1 MCSQTLTQPSSNGR
15 GQREGMAKKLRIGV
29 IFGGR
34 SGEHEVSIRSAR
46 SVIEAMDTSKYEVV
60 PIAITKTG
68 NWLAPALSAKLLPKG
83 TQQRLSARELGSSK
97 ADVSIIGDP
106 SRRGLARLESGAR
119 AEPVDVI
126 FPVLHGTFGEDGTIQ
141 GLFEMAALPF
151 VGCGTL
157 ASACGMDKVTM
168 KALFREAGLPICKHT
183 WLLRSEFEDEPEKVL
198 RRLVKEIGFPAFVKP
213 ANLGS
218 SVGVSKA
225 SDKKSLTR
233 AIKLAARYDRKIMV
247 EETVEGREIECAV
260 IGNDDPKASLPGEY
274 VVHEESARF
283 LDYTEKYSS
292 TGRVEFVVPARVS
305 KPVTKRIQKMA
316 VEAYQAIDASGL
328 SRVDFFLKPEGQLL
342 INEINTLPGLT
353 DVSGFPKMWEA
364 SGVPF
369 PQIID
374 QLIELAIERHRERA
388 RNETSI

>member
-1 MCSQTLTQPSSNGR
+1 MT
-15 GQREGMAKKLRIGV
+15 KKLRIGV

-34 SGEHEVSIRSAR
+34 SGEHEVSVRSAR
-46 SVIEAMDTSKYEVV
+46 AVVEAIDATKYEVV

-68 NWLAPALSAKLLPKG
+68 NWLAPSVSAKLLPKG
-83 TQQRLSARELGSSK
+83 TQQRLSARVLGQSR
-97 ADVSIIGDP
+97 ADVAVIGDP
-106 SRRGLARLESGAR
+106 SRRGLARLESSAK
-119 AEPVDVI
+119 AEPVEVV

-141 GLFEMAALPF
+141 GLLEMAAIPF

-168 KALFREAGLPICKHT
+168 KALFREAGLAICKHT
-183 WLLRSEFEDEPEKVL
+183 WLLRSEFEHEPDKVL
-198 RRLVKEIGFPAFVKP
+198 RRVVKEIGFPAFVKP

-225 SDKKSLTR
+225 SEKKSLAQ
-233 AIKLAARYDRKIMV
+233 AIELAGRYDRKIMV
-247 EETVEGREIECAV
+247 EEAVEGRELECAV

-274 VVHEESARF
+274 VIHEESAHF

-305 KPVTKRIQKMA
+305 KAVTKRIQKMA
-316 VEAYQAIDASGL
+316 VEAYKAIDAAGL

-342 INEINTLPGLT
+342 VNEINTLPGLT

-369 PQIID
+369 SQIID
-374 QLIELAIERHRERA
+374 QLVELAIARHRERA

>member
-1 MCSQTLTQPSSNGR
+1 
-15 GQREGMAKKLRIGV
+15 MAKKLRIGV

-46 SVIEAMDTSKYEVV
+46 SVIDAMDTSKYEVV

-68 NWLAPALSAKLLPKG
+68 NWLAPAVSARLLPKG
-83 TQQRLSARELGSSK
+83 TQGRLSSSVLGQSK
-97 ADVSIIGDP
+97 ANAAIIGDP
-106 SRRGLARLESGAR
+106 SRRGLARLDGSGK
-119 AEPVDVI
+119 AERIDVV

-141 GLFEMAALPF
+141 GLMEMAAVPF

-168 KALFREAGLPICKHT
+168 KALFRDAGLPICKYT
-183 WLLRSEFEDEPEKVL
+183 WLLRSAFEHEPENVL
-198 RRLVKEIGFPAFVKP
+198 RRVTKQIGFPSFVKP

-225 SDKKSLTR
+225 TDKKSLAQ
-233 AIKLAARYDRKIMV
+233 AIALAARYDRKIII
-247 EETVEGREIECAV
+247 EEAVEGRELECAV
-260 IGNDDPKASLPGEY
+260 MGNDDPQASLPGEY
-274 VVHEESARF
+274 VIHEESARF

-292 TGRVEFVVPARVS
+292 TGHVEFVVPARVS
-305 KPVTKRIQKMA
+305 KAVAKRIQKMA
-316 VEAYQAIDASGL
+316 VEAYKAIDGSGL

-342 INEINTLPGLT
+342 VNEINTLPGLT

-364 SGVPF
+364 TGVPF
-369 PQIID
+369 SQIID
-374 QLIELAIERHRERA
+374 QLIELALQRHRERA